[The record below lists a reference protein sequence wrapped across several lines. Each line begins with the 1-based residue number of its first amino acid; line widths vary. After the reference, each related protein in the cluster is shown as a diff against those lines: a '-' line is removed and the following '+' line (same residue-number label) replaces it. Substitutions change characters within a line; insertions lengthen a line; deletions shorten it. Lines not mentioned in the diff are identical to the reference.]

1 MFRLQLD
8 SSKTRVS
15 LRLPMAAAMW
25 RAVSPFCEKKTF
37 YVRVARFFLVQYT
50 KTWKNIPY
58 YYKIYQMAVKYIK
71 CPLNRPT
78 FLK

>member
-1 MFRLQLD
+1 
-8 SSKTRVS
+8 
-15 LRLPMAAAMW
+15 MAAAMW
-25 RAVSPFCEKKTF
+25 RAVSPFCEKNRTPINTKTF
-37 YVRVARFFLVQYT
+37 DVRVARFFLVQYT